1 MLHKFPASA
10 APSPLA
16 ATQLLPLPSR
26 FLTFVFFLN
35 FHPQFPSLLVDPNS
49 YLRETSIEISQLFA
63 PPLPL
68 PRKLSRSTFHMA
80 LLLKTRHS
88 GCSDISIIIDFLKAL
103 APLGTISLLYLSAY
117 EFLVFSSCK
126 QAHASPLK
134 KKILPINPFPLTFT
148 KQSYSIPSF
157 QAYSTVSTFSLPI
170 HSSIQTIWSPP
181 FPCPWNYLVNIYTQV
196 PQGQLKPNMSKT
208 RLLISESKPS
218 SLTILTS
225 SAEGNAILPV
235 AQAKKLRTLLFSFL
249 SYPTSQSTRN
259 SVVCIFKTDPNRIY
273 PSTK

>member
-1 MLHKFPASA
+1 MNSL
-10 APSPLA
+10 
-16 ATQLLPLPSR
+16 
-26 FLTFVFFLN
+26 FFLPVN
-35 FHPQFPSLLVDPNS
+35 
-49 YLRETSIEISQLFA
+49 
-63 PPLPL
+63 
-68 PRKLSRSTFHMA
+68 KLM
-80 LLLKTRHS
+80 LLLW
-88 GCSDISIIIDFLKAL
+88 
-103 APLGTISLLYLSAY
+103 
-117 EFLVFSSCK
+117 
-126 QAHASPLK
+126 K
-134 KKILPINPFPLTFT
+134 KKILPIDPFPLTFT

-196 PQGQLKPNMSKT
+196 PQGQLKLNMSKT
-208 RLLISESKPS
+208 RLLISEPKPS